1 MKKQVFITFLF
12 ISMTSYA
19 FSFPFLM
26 DISKWEKEIKRLDCV
41 ESVESELSNPYD
53 TDCLEYNMKIHLTE
67 NRYLQIRYFCPYS
80 EKSSPG
86 EFDIVRIGNLVPI
99 ALFYEIEE
107 TLFKIEKTK
116 HDLYFGSFRFN
127 FLDPYMEG
135 KKDIINLIKN
145 YDKYLEGLNRL
156 PDYSEIFPKDEV
168 IDINDGD
175 SSASEIWNKYSSPYI
190 HKNHLKTDY
199 FEYWQEYKMYKMT
212 VEAYNN
218 YAALRNENY
227 KYVKWEIF
235 EENP

>member
-12 ISMTSYA
+12 IITVSHA
-19 FSFPFLM
+19 FSFPFIK
-26 DISKWEKEIKRLDCV
+26 DISKWAKQIKALDCV
-41 ESVESELSNPYD
+41 ESIEYEHSDPYD
-53 TDCLEYNMKIHLTE
+53 DDSWLYNLKIHLTE
-67 NRYLQIRYFCPYS
+67 DRYLEIRYFNPYGA
-80 EKSSPG
+80 KRRPG
-86 EFDIVRIGNLVPI
+86 EFDIIRIGNLVPI

-145 YDKYLEGLNRL
+145 YDKYLEELNRL

-212 VEAYNN
+212 VEEYNN
-218 YAALRNENY
+218 YAVLRNENY